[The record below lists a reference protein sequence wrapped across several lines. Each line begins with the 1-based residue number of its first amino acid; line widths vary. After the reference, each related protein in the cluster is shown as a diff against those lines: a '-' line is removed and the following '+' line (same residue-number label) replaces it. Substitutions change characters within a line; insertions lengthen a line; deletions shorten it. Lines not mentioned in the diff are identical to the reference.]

1 MRCGDSAPRGGMRN
15 QGDPSISPE
24 PCARRPLF
32 FSGGTALG
40 PVASALAR
48 RAPHAVHVITT
59 FDSGGSSA
67 VLRDA
72 FSMPAVGDVRARLA
86 ALADPFAEG
95 GAALLRLFTARLPG
109 TPRPSGDLTREAT
122 DGPPTAPR
130 PVPRDLVREL
140 EALAAGEH
148 PLARDLAPAAAR
160 WARARLTSFLE
171 HMPPG
176 LDLAGASLGHL
187 ILTAAYLTSGRSL
200 RAAAEDAARPLGVR
214 GAVLPV
220 AEASAHLCVRLGN
233 GERIIGQH
241 RFTGKISGRIA
252 PPIQSPIR
260 KLWLAASLDD
270 PAPIRASLAPGLAET
285 IRTADLIC
293 YPVGSFF
300 SSVLANLLPLGV
312 SEAVRA
318 ADCPKVFLPNLGSD
332 PELFG
337 LGVREQVGF
346 LLGRLLPPFGA
357 CAPGQR
363 GEGVR
368 RSLSLLLVDADERRY
383 AGGIPHAW
391 LERIGVRVVRAP
403 LVTPASAPYLDA
415 DRVCD
420 RLMALLMR
428 RDQG

>member
-1 MRCGDSAPRGGMRN
+1 MRN

-176 LDLAGASLGHL
+176 LDLAGASLGNL
-187 ILTAAYLTSGRSL
+187 ILTSGRSL